1 MLTSMQRKI
10 DITRLDDVPLN
21 QVVTAVQQVDQ
32 GTIAFVF
39 GDGAIH
45 LHDAMTM
52 SNLHNEQELGK
63 ATTLSKAGFA
73 FQSLQPEAGGLHLSL
88 SPNACLATVLDVNGK
103 VQCRDMRLWQ
113 TSQNDED
120 QDCQSPSPIHPTEI
134 ANENSGY
141 RNSHQFSRS
150 YIWPCLSRIMCQ

>member
-1 MLTSMQRKI
+1 MNIQRKI

-32 GTIAFVF
+32 GMIAFVF

-45 LHDAMTM
+45 LHDAMSM

-63 ATTLSKAGFA
+63 ATTLSRAGFA
-73 FQSLQPEAGGLHLSL
+73 FQSLQPEAGGLHFAL
-88 SPNACLATVLDVNGK
+88 SPNACLATVIDVNGK

-120 QDCQSPSPIHPTEI
+120 QDCQSSSSIPPAEMT
-134 ANENSGY
+134 NEDSG
-141 RNSHQFSRS
+141 H
-150 YIWPCLSRIMCQ
+150 